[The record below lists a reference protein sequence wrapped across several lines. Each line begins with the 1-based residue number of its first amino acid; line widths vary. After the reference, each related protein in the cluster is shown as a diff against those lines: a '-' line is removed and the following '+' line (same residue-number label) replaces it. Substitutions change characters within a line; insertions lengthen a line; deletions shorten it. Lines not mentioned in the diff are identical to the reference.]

1 MASKSYR
8 KGYRFEK
15 EVQKW
20 FEERGYLVFRQ
31 GKSKFPDLIAIP
43 RKDCCPS
50 AARLIEC
57 KYNKK
62 PTKEEI
68 EKLIAL
74 EEKYNVITWF
84 AIKEKGE
91 RDFRL
96 ITPFS
101 ICPTPDAQWL
111 QGFSLQP
118 SARAVNRDF
127 KSVRS
132 AD

>member
-20 FEERGYLVFRQ
+20 YEERGFLVFRQ

-43 RKDCCPS
+43 RKDCSPS
-50 AARLIEC
+50 VARLIEC

-68 EKLIAL
+68 EKLKEL
-74 EEKYNVITWF
+74 EVKYCVVTWF
-84 AIKEKGE
+84 AVKEKGK
-91 RDFRL
+91 RGFHLVD
-96 ITPFS
+96 PWS
-101 ICPTPDAQWL
+101 I
-111 QGFSLQP
+111 
-118 SARAVNRDF
+118 
-127 KSVRS
+127 
-132 AD
+132 